1 MMSSQKSPLSNGT
14 LYGSSHKQGK
24 HNDEASYMSLH
35 SHRRSSGLSNQ
46 QLLKQL
52 HNGTSDLPSKIQQVN
67 ADTRSQRQRPL
78 NGRLKPVENQTQ
90 KDNKSNQFENT
101 FPVNRQGTSI
111 LTTPSSWEKR
121 LPVNGQGTLIITKN
135 TQTPFLLSVENEKGH
150 YRIIL
155 KIEKDQVSFIKCI
168 GDKDEVLSSVK
179 KKGSGI
185 EDGKISYWFSYDRDN
200 LVLKY
205 GKGYLMEETTILVHD
220 FLQGNKQ
227 QEGMKI
233 RENLHPY
240 FNAEDKKFVRKYE
253 LLDFVKYG
261 GGLGVNEELVE
272 FEKDPFNTNISPLV
286 MDSSK
291 VNLFYLDEG
300 NYIFSASL
308 PVACRELYENIKGCC
323 LNYSQ
328 EVTGVLLSDAIR
340 YSLETK
346 GCILNT
352 RLEEKASGFGKRDI
366 KGTYLRITLGQRL
379 GKSP

>member
-1 MMSSQKSPLSNGT
+1 MFNILF
-14 LYGSSHKQGK
+14 LVY
-24 HNDEASYMSLH
+24 
-35 SHRRSSGLSNQ
+35 
-46 QLLKQL
+46 LKFYL
-52 HNGTSDLPSKIQQVN
+52 IT
-67 ADTRSQRQRPL
+67 
-78 NGRLKPVENQTQ
+78 VENQTQ

-168 GDKDEVLSSVK
+168 GDKDEVLSSVR

-205 GKGYLMEETTILVHD
+205 GKGYLLEETTILVHD
-220 FLQGNKQ
+220 FLQGNKP

-261 GGLGVNEELVE
+261 MYVRIEL
-272 FEKDPFNTNISPLV
+272 K
-286 MDSSK
+286 SK
-291 VNLFYLDEG
+291 LFKVSK
-300 NYIFSASL
+300 IF
-308 PVACRELYENIKGCC
+308 
-323 LNYSQ
+323 LN
-328 EVTGVLLSDAIR
+328 
-340 YSLETK
+340 
-346 GCILNT
+346 
-352 RLEEKASGFGKRDI
+352 
-366 KGTYLRITLGQRL
+366 
-379 GKSP
+379 